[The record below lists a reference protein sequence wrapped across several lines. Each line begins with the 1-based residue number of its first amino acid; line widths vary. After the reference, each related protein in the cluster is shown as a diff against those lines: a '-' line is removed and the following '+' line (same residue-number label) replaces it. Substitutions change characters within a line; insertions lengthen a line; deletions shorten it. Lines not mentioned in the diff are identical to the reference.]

1 MSVEVQGPGGASEIE
16 TQSQESRGERE
27 PGAEWGETK
36 ESMAY
41 SRKSDAFSSISQIE
55 FLEMLIEFGAQT

>member
-1 MSVEVQGPGGASEIE
+1 MT
-16 TQSQESRGERE
+16 TQ
-27 PGAEWGETK
+27 AEWGETK